1 MFGYK
6 KPLKT
11 LSFIFILALLTPSL
25 HAQQKTTV
33 IRVVDED
40 TLKVRFG
47 GKDANKQ

>member
-11 LSFIFILALLTPSL
+11 LSFIFILALLSSSS
-25 HAQQKTTV
+25 HAQQETTV

-47 GKDANKQ
+47 GKDENKQ